1 MRAAPLALALL
12 SLSHTVLAQ
21 TPPAP
26 AITSPDTPPAAVA
39 ALNVVPDERRYFE
52 LGLVLARAS
61 FAQAALTK
69 QTSQISRTPPAS
81 GRVGRLA
88 KLAPDALRRRA
99 QEQEGL
105 TRALALLQELNAPP
119 GVLAPLTR
127 LGAAMDKPPVAQG
140 DAQSVAAVDG
150 DAGAVLASLQESSR
164 LTATLESAALKM
176 WLKANESGQVWYA
189 EGLMAGVSEVATREN
204 LPNLLPPLGDLATNL
219 RGLRD
224 WLSLRLPDAPTP
236 EQTALQT
243 AINQFLQ
250 QSAAVK
256 KPKTLTRTQLRALG
270 DISRML
276 QAQILTRLPP
286 ETIIRTETAAP

>member
-21 TPPAP
+21 TPPA

-189 EGLMAGVSEVATREN
+189 EGLMAGVSEVATRES
-204 LPNLLPPLGDLATNL
+204 LPDLLPSLHELATDL

-224 WLSLRLPDAPTP
+224 WLTLRLPDSPTP

-243 AINQFLQ
+243 ALTQFLQ

-256 KPKTLTRTQLRALG
+256 KPKTLTKTQLRALG

-276 QAQILTRLPP
+276 QAQVLNPSEPLSPSADTPP
-286 ETIIRTETAAP
+286 AG